1 MTSDDRKPAARVE
14 TNIQTAADLDAA
26 IAAAGLRASAD
37 GLRRR
42 IPCPAPGHPGDRSG
56 SNCAV
61 WVGSSGSIGAVCHS
75 HDCAYDDILR
85 GLGAHSQIANRDGG
99 GRSARRGRPDTA
111 RSRIVA
117 TYDYRDGRGE
127 LLFQVVRYTPKGFR
141 QRRPDRAG
149 GWTWSTKGVER
160 VLYRLPEL
168 LAADRDETVF
178 ICEGE
183 KDADN
188 LAALGLVATTAPG
201 GAGKWGQVSDLSAL
215 AGRRVVALPDN
226 DSGQQGL
233 RHCKDVAASLATIAF
248 SVKVLSLPGL
258 APAGEDVSDWIGLG
272 GTAARLI
279 ELARACPEWGAL
291 VRDEV
296 SSSPSPQ
303 PSPSRERGFCTSL
316 QPNCYVPSH
325 LGEKVRMRGMG
336 EGASASASLTG
347 AGHALPLPRIDITR
361 RHLRDITSDAVAAL
375 LAANGNSPTL
385 FARGGRLARLVTSDD
400 EMSIEMLGRDAA
412 RGVLDRAAN
421 FVKVARGGGL
431 VPTSPPPAVVGDVL
445 SLPNLP
451 MPPLRAVYRSPV
463 YLPNGRLL
471 SEDGYDADSGIHV
484 STSGLGRTSAGM
496 SPVEAVA
503 LLKDALSDFPFI
515 DAPSA
520 AHAMAMIVQ
529 PFIRPLIDGPTPLYL
544 IDAPTR
550 GTGKTLLAN
559 LACLLSDGSAARA
572 MAMPRSDEELEKRIT
587 ALLIA
592 GHGTVLI
599 DNIDKK
605 LSGGSMAAALTT
617 TIWRGRVLGKSEM
630 LDIPNNATWLAT
642 GNNVEV
648 SDEVARRIALM
659 RLDSGVERP
668 EERIGFSHPDLLGWA
683 RNRRHRI
690 VSAALSIVRQWLD
703 AGAPRGRAVFGGFE
717 SWAAVMGGVLDMAG
731 VDGFLGN
738 RDYLYAVADLE
749 SREWDVLCAAWH
761 VAHSNRPVR
770 TTDVLAVAKDNAL
783 LMPLWADRTERGAQT
798 SFGRALRERR
808 DRVFGGFRIRF
819 AGEGSAARVSTYVLE
834 EVGRSANRP
843 LVQKFSR
850 AEKGLESPG
859 GPGETAAAT
868 SPG

>member
-61 WVGSSGSIGAVCHS
+61 WVGSSGSVGAVCHS

-85 GLGAHSQIANRDGG
+85 GLGAHSQIANREGG

-141 QRRPDRAG
+141 QRRPDRTG

-160 VLYRLPEL
+160 VLYKLPEL

-201 GAGKWGQVSDLSAL
+201 GAGKWGQVSELSAL
-215 AGRRVVALPDN
+215 TGRRVVALPDN
-226 DSGQQGL
+226 DSAQQGL
-233 RHCKDVAASLATIAF
+233 RHCKDVAASLATIAS

-258 APAGEDVSDWIGLG
+258 APTGEDVSDWIGYG

-279 ELARACPEWGAL
+279 ELARACPEWNA
-291 VRDEV
+291 
-296 SSSPSPQ
+296 
-303 PSPSRERGFCTSL
+303 
-316 QPNCYVPSH
+316 PNPES
-325 LGEKVRMRGMG
+325 ESA
-336 EGASASASLTG
+336 EPASAYVSRFTKA
-347 AGHALPLPRIDITR
+347 PLPQIDITR

-375 LAANGNSPTL
+375 LAANGDSPTL

-400 EMSIEMLGRDAA
+400 EVSIEMLGRDAA

-431 VPTSPPPAVVGDVL
+431 APTSPPPAVVGDVL

-484 STSGLGRTSAGM
+484 STSGLGRTSASM
-496 SPVEAVA
+496 SQAEAVT

-617 TIWRGRVLGKSEM
+617 TTWRGRVLGKSEM

-648 SDEVARRIALM
+648 SDEVARRIALI

-717 SWAAVMGGVLDMAG
+717 SWAAVMGGVLGMAG

>member
-1 MTSDDRKPAARVE
+1 
-14 TNIQTAADLDAA
+14 
-26 IAAAGLRASAD
+26 
-37 GLRRR
+37 
-42 IPCPAPGHPGDRSG
+42 
-56 SNCAV
+56 
-61 WVGSSGSIGAVCHS
+61 
-75 HDCAYDDILR
+75 
-85 GLGAHSQIANRDGG
+85 
-99 GRSARRGRPDTA
+99 
-111 RSRIVA
+111 
-117 TYDYRDGRGE
+117 
-127 LLFQVVRYTPKGFR
+127 
-141 QRRPDRAG
+141 
-149 GWTWSTKGVER
+149 
-160 VLYRLPEL
+160 
-168 LAADRDETVF
+168 
-178 ICEGE
+178 
-183 KDADN
+183 
-188 LAALGLVATTAPG
+188 
-201 GAGKWGQVSDLSAL
+201 
-215 AGRRVVALPDN
+215 
-226 DSGQQGL
+226 
-233 RHCKDVAASLATIAF
+233 
-248 SVKVLSLPGL
+248 
-258 APAGEDVSDWIGLG
+258 
-272 GTAARLI
+272 
-279 ELARACPEWGAL
+279 
-291 VRDEV
+291 
-296 SSSPSPQ
+296 
-303 PSPSRERGFCTSL
+303 
-316 QPNCYVPSH
+316 
-325 LGEKVRMRGMG
+325 
-336 EGASASASLTG
+336 
-347 AGHALPLPRIDITR
+347 
-361 RHLRDITSDAVAAL
+361 
-375 LAANGNSPTL
+375 
-385 FARGGRLARLVTSDD
+385 
-400 EMSIEMLGRDAA
+400 MSIEMLGRDAA

-445 SLPNLP
+445 SLPSLP

-496 SPVEAVA
+496 SQAEAVT
-503 LLKDALSDFPFI
+503 LLKDALSDFPFL

-617 TIWRGRVLGKSEM
+617 TTWRGRVLGKSEM

-648 SDEVARRIALM
+648 SDEVARRIALI

-761 VAHSNRPVR
+761 VAHSDRPVR
-770 TTDVLAVAKDNAL
+770 TTEVLAVAKDNAL

-850 AEKGLESPG
+850 TEKGLESPG
-859 GPGETAAAT
+859 GPGGPGETAAARL
-868 SPG
+868 SG

>member
-1 MTSDDRKPAARVE
+1 MTSDNRKPAARVE
-14 TNIQTAADLDAA
+14 TNIQTATDLDAA

-42 IPCPAPGHPGDRSG
+42 IPCPAPGHPGDRSA

-61 WVGSSGSIGAVCHS
+61 WVGSSGSVGAVCHS

-85 GLGAHSQIANRDGG
+85 GLGAISQVASRDGG
-99 GRSARRGRPDTA
+99 GRSARRGKPDTA

-117 TYDYRDGRGE
+117 TYDYRDRGGE

-141 QRRPDRAG
+141 QRRPDRTG

-188 LAALGLVATTAPG
+188 LAALGLVTTTAPG

-233 RHCKDVAASLATIAF
+233 RHCKDVAASLATIAS
-248 SVKVLSLPGL
+248 SVKALSLPGL
-258 APAGEDVSDWIGLG
+258 APMGEDVSDWIGRG

-279 ELARACPEWGAL
+279 ELARACPEWSA
-291 VRDEV
+291 
-296 SSSPSPQ
+296 
-303 PSPSRERGFCTSL
+303 
-316 QPNCYVPSH
+316 PNSESGSAGP
-325 LGEKVRMRGMG
+325 
-336 EGASASASLTG
+336 ASACVSRFAK
-347 AGHALPLPRIDITR
+347 APLPQIDISR

-375 LAANGNSPTL
+375 LAANGDSPTL
-385 FARGGRLARLVTSDD
+385 FARGGRLARLVTSED
-400 EMSIEMLGRDAA
+400 EVSIEMLGRDAA

-484 STSGLGRTSAGM
+484 SASGLGRTSAGM
-496 SPVEAVA
+496 SQAEAVT
-503 LLKDALSDFPFI
+503 LLKDSLSDFPFI

-617 TIWRGRVLGKSEM
+617 TTWRGRVLGKSEM

-648 SDEVARRIALM
+648 SDEVARRIALI

-683 RNRRHRI
+683 RNRRHKI

-761 VAHSNRPVR
+761 VAHSNRPVKA
-770 TTDVLAVAKDNAL
+770 TEVLAVAKDNAL

-843 LVQKFSR
+843 FVQKFSR
-850 AEKGLESPG
+850 AEKGPEGPG
-859 GPGETAAAT
+859 GPGETVAARL
-868 SPG
+868 SG

>member
-1 MTSDDRKPAARVE
+1 MTSDDRRPAARVE
-14 TNIQTAADLDAA
+14 TSIQTAADLDAA
-26 IAAAGLRASAD
+26 IAAAGLRASPD
-37 GLRRR
+37 GRRRR
-42 IPCPAPGHPGDRSG
+42 IPCPAPGHLGDRSA

-61 WVGSSGSIGAVCHS
+61 WVASSGSVGAVCHS
-75 HDCAYDDILR
+75 HGCAYDDILR
-85 GLGAHSQIANRDGG
+85 GLGALSQTANREGDS
-99 GRSARRGRPDTA
+99 RSARRGKPDTA

-117 TYDYRDGRGE
+117 TYDYRDRGGE

-141 QRRPDRAG
+141 QRRPDRTG

-201 GAGKWGQVSDLSAL
+201 GAGKWRQLSDLSAL
-215 AGRRVVALPDN
+215 TGRRVVALPDN

-233 RHCKDVAASLATIAF
+233 RHCKDVAASLAAIAS

-258 APAGEDVSDWIGLG
+258 APAGEDVSDWIGYG

-279 ELARACPEWGAL
+279 ELARDCPEWGAL

-303 PSPSRERGFCTSL
+303 PSPLRERGFCTSL
-316 QPNCYVPSH
+316 QPNRYVPSP

-336 EGASASASLTG
+336 EGASPSLNP
-347 AGHALPLPRIDITR
+347 PLPRIDITR

-385 FARGGRLARLVTSDD
+385 FARGGRLARLVTSEDD
-400 EMSIEMLGRDAA
+400 VSIEVLGRDAA

-421 FVKVARGGGL
+421 FVKVDRSGGL
-431 VPTSPPPAVVGDVL
+431 APTSPPPAVVGDVL
-445 SLPNLP
+445 SLPSLP

-463 YLPNGRLL
+463 YLPNRRLL
-471 SEDGYDADSGIHV
+471 SEDGYDAGSGIYV
-484 STSGLGRTSAGM
+484 STSGLGRTSASI
-496 SPVEAVA
+496 SPAEAVG
-503 LLKDALSDFPFI
+503 LLKDALSDFPFL

-529 PFIRPLIDGPTPLYL
+529 PFVRPLIDGPTPLYL

-559 LACLLSDGSAARA
+559 LACLLSDGSAAHA

-599 DNIDKK
+599 DNVDRK
-605 LSGGSMAAALTT
+605 LGGGSMAAALTT
-617 TIWRGRVLGKSEM
+617 ITWRGRVLGRSEM

-648 SDEVARRIALM
+648 SDEVARRIALI

-668 EERIGFSHPDLLGWA
+668 EERIGFRHPDLLGWA
-683 RNRRHRI
+683 RNRRRRI

-717 SWAAVMGGVLDMAG
+717 SWAAVMGGILDVAG

-738 RDYLYAVADLE
+738 RDYLYAVSDLE
-749 SREWDVLCAAWH
+749 SREWDALCAAWH

-819 AGEGSAARVSTYVLE
+819 AGESSAARASTYALE
-834 EVGRSANRP
+834 QVGRSANRP
-843 LVQKFSR
+843 FVQKFSR
-850 AEKGLESPG
+850 AEKGLESLE

-868 SPG
+868 PPG

>member
-1 MTSDDRKPAARVE
+1 MTSDDRKPAARPDATVE

-61 WVGSSGSIGAVCHS
+61 WVGSSGSVGAVCHS

-85 GLGAHSQIANRDGG
+85 GLGAHSQIANRERD

-141 QRRPDRAG
+141 QRRPDRTG

-226 DSGQQGL
+226 DSEQQGL
-233 RHCKDVAASLATIAF
+233 RHCKDVAASLATIAS

-258 APAGEDVSDWIGLG
+258 APTGEDVSDWIGRG

-279 ELARACPEWGAL
+279 ELARACPEWSA
-291 VRDEV
+291 
-296 SSSPSPQ
+296 
-303 PSPSRERGFCTSL
+303 
-316 QPNCYVPSH
+316 PNPES
-325 LGEKVRMRGMG
+325 ESA
-336 EGASASASLTG
+336 EPASAYVSRFTKA
-347 AGHALPLPRIDITR
+347 PLPQIDITR

-375 LAANGNSPTL
+375 LAANGDSPTL

-484 STSGLGRTSAGM
+484 STSELGRTSAGM
-496 SPVEAVA
+496 SPAEAVT

-648 SDEVARRIALM
+648 SDEVARRIALI

-770 TTDVLAVAKDNAL
+770 TTEVLAVAKDNAL

>member
-1 MTSDDRKPAARVE
+1 MTSDNRKPAARVE
-14 TNIQTAADLDAA
+14 TNIQTATDLDSA

-37 GLRRR
+37 GHRRR
-42 IPCPAPGHPGDRSG
+42 IPCPAPGHPGDRSA

-61 WVGSSGSIGAVCHS
+61 WVGSSGSVGAVCHS

-85 GLGAHSQIANRDGG
+85 GLGAISQVASRDGG
-99 GRSARRGRPDTA
+99 GRSARRGKPDTA

-117 TYDYRDGRGE
+117 TYDYRDRRGE

-141 QRRPDRAG
+141 QRRPARTG

-168 LAADRDETVF
+168 LAADRDESVF

-188 LAALGLVATTAPG
+188 LAALGLVTTTAPG

-233 RHCKDVAASLATIAF
+233 RHCKDVAASLATIAS

-258 APAGEDVSDWIGLG
+258 APTGEDVSNWIGRG
-272 GTAARLI
+272 STAARLI
-279 ELARACPEWGAL
+279 ELVHACPEWSA
-291 VRDEV
+291 
-296 SSSPSPQ
+296 
-303 PSPSRERGFCTSL
+303 
-316 QPNCYVPSH
+316 PNSESGSAGP
-325 LGEKVRMRGMG
+325 
-336 EGASASASLTG
+336 ASACVSRFAK
-347 AGHALPLPRIDITR
+347 APLPQIDISR

-385 FARGGRLARLVTSDD
+385 FARGGRLARLVTSED
-400 EMSIEMLGRDAA
+400 EVSIEMLGRDAA
-412 RGVLDRAAN
+412 RGVLDRAAD

-431 VPTSPPPAVVGDVL
+431 IPTSPPPAVVGDVL

-451 MPPLRAVYRSPV
+451 MPPLRAVYRGPV

-484 STSGLGRTSAGM
+484 SASGLGRTSASM
-496 SPVEAVA
+496 SQAEAVT

-617 TIWRGRVLGKSEM
+617 TTWRGRVLGKSEM

-648 SDEVARRIALM
+648 SDEVARRIALI

-683 RNRRHRI
+683 RNRRHKI

-761 VAHSNRPVR
+761 VAHSNRPVKA
-770 TTDVLAVAKDNAL
+770 TEVLAVAKDTAL

-819 AGEGSAARVSTYVLE
+819 AGEGSAAKVSTYVLE

-843 LVQKFSR
+843 FVQKFSR
-850 AEKGLESPG
+850 AEKGPESPG
-859 GPGETAAAT
+859 GPGETAVAR

>member
-1 MTSDDRKPAARVE
+1 MTSDNRKPAGRPDATVE
-14 TNIQTAADLDAA
+14 TNIQTATDLDAA

-61 WVGSSGSIGAVCHS
+61 WVGSSGSVGAVCHS

-85 GLGAHSQIANRDGG
+85 GLGAHSQIANREGG

-160 VLYRLPEL
+160 VLYKLPEL

-215 AGRRVVALPDN
+215 TGRRVVALPDN

-233 RHCKDVAASLATIAF
+233 RHCKDVAASLATVAS

-258 APAGEDVSDWIGLG
+258 APAGEDVSDWIGRG

-279 ELARACPEWGAL
+279 ELARACPKTVGA
-291 VRDEV
+291 VRE
-296 SSSPSPQ
+296 PPLHQ
-303 PSPSRERGFCTSL
+303 PPRLDAAAATI
-316 QPNCYVPSH
+316 
-325 LGEKVRMRGMG
+325 GE

-347 AGHALPLPRIDITR
+347 AGPAPCLTRGRALPLPQIDITR

-375 LAANGNSPTL
+375 LAANGDSPTL
-385 FARGGRLARLVTSDD
+385 FARGGRLARLVTSED
-400 EMSIEMLGRDAA
+400 EVSIEVLGRDAA

-431 VPTSPPPAVVGDVL
+431 IPTSPPPAVVGDVL
-445 SLPNLP
+445 SLPSLP

-484 STSGLGRTSAGM
+484 STSGLGRTSASM
-496 SPVEAVA
+496 SPAEAVA

-617 TIWRGRVLGKSEM
+617 TTWRGRVLGKSEM

-648 SDEVARRIALM
+648 SDEVARRIALI

-683 RNRRHRI
+683 RNRRNRI

-850 AEKGLESPG
+850 AEKGPGGPG

>member
-1 MTSDDRKPAARVE
+1 MISDNRKPAARPDATVE

-42 IPCPAPGHPGDRSG
+42 IPCPAPGHPGDRSD

-61 WVGSSGSIGAVCHS
+61 WVGSSGSVGAVCHS

-85 GLGAHSQIANRDGG
+85 GLGALSQTANREGG
-99 GRSARRGRPDTA
+99 SRSARRGRPDTA

-141 QRRPDRAG
+141 QRRPDRTG

-233 RHCKDVAASLATIAF
+233 RHCKDVAASLATVAS

-258 APAGEDVSDWIGLG
+258 APTGEDVSDWIGRG

-279 ELARACPEWGAL
+279 ELARACPEWGAPNP
-291 VRDEV
+291 ESESAEPAYAYV
-296 SSSPSPQ
+296 S
-303 PSPSRERGFCTSL
+303 RFA
-316 QPNCYVPSH
+316 
-325 LGEKVRMRGMG
+325 K
-336 EGASASASLTG
+336 A
-347 AGHALPLPRIDITR
+347 PLPQIDITR

-375 LAANGNSPTL
+375 LAANGDSPTL

-471 SEDGYDADSGIHV
+471 SEDGYYADSGIHV

-496 SPVEAVA
+496 SQAEAVT
-503 LLKDALSDFPFI
+503 LLKDALSDFPFL

-605 LSGGSMAAALTT
+605 LS
-617 TIWRGRVLGKSEM
+617 
-630 LDIPNNATWLAT
+630 
-642 GNNVEV
+642 
-648 SDEVARRIALM
+648 
-659 RLDSGVERP
+659 
-668 EERIGFSHPDLLGWA
+668 
-683 RNRRHRI
+683 
-690 VSAALSIVRQWLD
+690 
-703 AGAPRGRAVFGGFE
+703 AG
-717 SWAAVMGGVLDMAG
+717 
-731 VDGFLGN
+731 
-738 RDYLYAVADLE
+738 LYA
-749 SREWDVLCAAWH
+749 
-761 VAHSNRPVR
+761 
-770 TTDVLAVAKDNAL
+770 
-783 LMPLWADRTERGAQT
+783 
-798 SFGRALRERR
+798 
-808 DRVFGGFRIRF
+808 
-819 AGEGSAARVSTYVLE
+819 
-834 EVGRSANRP
+834 
-843 LVQKFSR
+843 
-850 AEKGLESPG
+850 
-859 GPGETAAAT
+859 
-868 SPG
+868 

>member
-1 MTSDDRKPAARVE
+1 MTSDDSKPAARVE

-61 WVGSSGSIGAVCHS
+61 WVGSSGSVGAVCHS

-85 GLGAHSQIANRDGG
+85 GLGALSQTASRDGA
-99 GRSARRGRPDTA
+99 GRGARRGKPDTA

-141 QRRPDRAG
+141 QRRPDRTG

-201 GAGKWGQVSDLSAL
+201 GAGKWGQVSELSAL
-215 AGRRVVALPDN
+215 TGRRVVALPDN
-226 DSGQQGL
+226 DSAQQGL
-233 RHCKDVAASLATIAF
+233 RHCKDVAASLATIAS

-258 APAGEDVSDWIGLG
+258 APAGEDVSDWIGYG

-279 ELARACPEWGAL
+279 ELARACPEWSA
-291 VRDEV
+291 
-296 SSSPSPQ
+296 
-303 PSPSRERGFCTSL
+303 
-316 QPNCYVPSH
+316 PNPES
-325 LGEKVRMRGMG
+325 ESA
-336 EGASASASLTG
+336 EPASAYVSRFTKA
-347 AGHALPLPRIDITR
+347 PLPQIDITR

-375 LAANGNSPTL
+375 LAANGDSPTL

-496 SPVEAVA
+496 SPAEAVT
-503 LLKDALSDFPFI
+503 LLKDALSDFPFL

-648 SDEVARRIALM
+648 SDEVARRIALI

-703 AGAPRGRAVFGGFE
+703 AGAPRGQAVFGGFE

-770 TTDVLAVAKDNAL
+770 TTEVLAVAKDNAL

>member
-1 MTSDDRKPAARVE
+1 MTSDDRKPAARSAARVE
-14 TNIQTAADLDAA
+14 TNIQTATDLDAA

-61 WVGSSGSIGAVCHS
+61 WVGSSGSVGAVCHS

-85 GLGAHSQIANRDGG
+85 GLGAHSQIANRERD
-99 GRSARRGRPDTA
+99 GRSARRGKPDTA

-141 QRRPDRAG
+141 QRRPDRTG

-233 RHCKDVAASLATIAF
+233 RHCKDVAASLATIAS

-258 APAGEDVSDWIGLG
+258 APTGEDVSDWIGLG

-279 ELARACPEWGAL
+279 ELARACPEWGA
-291 VRDEV
+291 VRDDRLP
-296 SSSPSPQ
+296 SHSPQ
-303 PSPSRERGFCTSL
+303 PSPQGTRLRHFHQPREPASSL
-316 QPNCYVPSH
+316 LP
-325 LGEKVRMRGMG
+325 LRRRFRMPARMLDSF
-336 EGASASASLTG
+336 AR
-347 AGHALPLPRIDITR
+347 ALPLPQIDITR

-375 LAANGNSPTL
+375 LAANGDSPTL
-385 FARGGRLARLVTSDD
+385 FARGGRLARLVTSEDD
-400 EMSIEMLGRDAA
+400 VSIEMLGRDAA

-445 SLPNLP
+445 SLPSLP

-484 STSGLGRTSAGM
+484 STSGLGRTSASM

-503 LLKDALSDFPFI
+503 LLKDALSDFPFL

-617 TIWRGRVLGKSEM
+617 TTWRGRVLGKSEM

-648 SDEVARRIALM
+648 SDEVARRIALI

-749 SREWDVLCAAWH
+749 SRRMGCAVRRMAR
-761 VAHSNRPVR
+761 RPLQPPR
-770 TTDVLAVAKDNAL
+770 QND
-783 LMPLWADRTERGAQT
+783 RGACRRQRQRPADAPV
-798 SFGRALRERR
+798 GGPHRER
-808 DRVFGGFRIRF
+808 
-819 AGEGSAARVSTYVLE
+819 SADQLRK
-834 EVGRSANRP
+834 SA
-843 LVQKFSR
+843 
-850 AEKGLESPG
+850 E
-859 GPGETAAAT
+859 GET
-868 SPG
+868 

>member
-1 MTSDDRKPAARVE
+1 M
-14 TNIQTAADLDAA
+14 
-26 IAAAGLRASAD
+26 
-37 GLRRR
+37 
-42 IPCPAPGHPGDRSG
+42 
-56 SNCAV
+56 
-61 WVGSSGSIGAVCHS
+61 
-75 HDCAYDDILR
+75 
-85 GLGAHSQIANRDGG
+85 
-99 GRSARRGRPDTA
+99 
-111 RSRIVA
+111 
-117 TYDYRDGRGE
+117 
-127 LLFQVVRYTPKGFR
+127 RYTPKGFR
-141 QRRPDRAG
+141 QRRPDRTG

-188 LAALGLVATTAPG
+188 LAALGLVTTTAPG

-233 RHCKDVAASLATIAF
+233 RHCKDVAASLATIAS

-258 APAGEDVSDWIGLG
+258 APTGEDVSDWIGHG

-279 ELARACPEWGAL
+279 ELARACPEWSA
-291 VRDEV
+291 
-296 SSSPSPQ
+296 
-303 PSPSRERGFCTSL
+303 
-316 QPNCYVPSH
+316 PNSESGSAGP
-325 LGEKVRMRGMG
+325 
-336 EGASASASLTG
+336 ASACVSRFAK
-347 AGHALPLPRIDITR
+347 APLPQIDISR

-385 FARGGRLARLVTSDD
+385 FARGGRLARFVTSED
-400 EMSIEMLGRDAA
+400 EVSIEMLGRDAA
-412 RGVLDRAAN
+412 RGVLDRAAD

-431 VPTSPPPAVVGDVL
+431 IPTSPPPAVVGDVL

-451 MPPLRAVYRSPV
+451 MPPLRAVYRGPV

-484 STSGLGRTSAGM
+484 SASGLGRTSASM
-496 SPVEAVA
+496 SQAEAVT

-605 LSGGSMAAALTT
+605 LSGSSMAAALTT
-617 TIWRGRVLGKSEM
+617 TTWRGRVLGKSEM

-648 SDEVARRIALM
+648 SDEVARRIALI

-668 EERIGFSHPDLLGWA
+668 EERIGFRHPDLLGWA
-683 RNRRHRI
+683 RNRRHKI

-761 VAHSNRPVR
+761 VAHSNRPVK
-770 TTDVLAVAKDNAL
+770 TTEVLAVAKDNAL

-843 LVQKFSR
+843 FAQKFSR

-859 GPGETAAAT
+859 GPGETAAARL
-868 SPG
+868 SG

>member
-1 MTSDDRKPAARVE
+1 MTSYDRKSAAWPDTTKE
-14 TNIQTAADLDAA
+14 TSIHTDADLDAA

-37 GLRRR
+37 GRRRR

-56 SNCAV
+56 SNCVV
-61 WVGSSGSIGAVCHS
+61 WVGSSGSVGAVCHS
-75 HDCAYDDILR
+75 QDCAYDDILR
-85 GLGAHSQIANRDGG
+85 GLGVLSRTANREEGS
-99 GRSARRGRPDTA
+99 RNARKGRPDTA
-111 RSRIVA
+111 RARIVA

-127 LLFQVVRYTPKGFR
+127 LLFQVVRFTPKGFR
-141 QRRPDRAG
+141 QRRPDGTG
-149 GWTWSTKGVER
+149 GWKWSTKGVER

-178 ICEGE
+178 VCEGE

-215 AGRRVVALPDN
+215 AGRTVVALPDN
-226 DSGQQGL
+226 DPKQQGL
-233 RHCKDVAASLATIAF
+233 RHCEDVAASLATVAS
-248 SVKVLSLPGL
+248 SVKALSLPGL
-258 APAGEDVSDWIGLG
+258 APTGEDVSDWIGYG
-272 GTAARLI
+272 GTAERLM
-279 ELARACPEWGAL
+279 ELARACPEWNAL

-296 SSSPSPQ
+296 SSAPSPQ
-303 PSPSRERGFCTSL
+303 PSPSRERGSCASL
-316 QPNCYVPSH
+316 QPNRYVPSP
-325 LGEKVRMRGMG
+325 LGEKVRMRGME
-336 EGASASASLTG
+336 EGASASS
-347 AGHALPLPRIDITR
+347 ALPLPVIDTTR

-375 LAANGNSPTL
+375 LAANGDSPTL
-385 FARGGRLARLVTSDD
+385 FARGGQLARLVTS
-400 EMSIEMLGRDAA
+400 ENEVSVEVLGRDAA
-412 RGVLDRAAN
+412 RGVLDRAAD
-421 FVKVARGGGL
+421 FVKVSRGGGL
-431 VPTSPPPAVVGDVL
+431 VPASPPPAVVGDVL

-471 SEDGYDADSGIHV
+471 SEDGYDADSGIYV
-484 STSGLGRTSAGM
+484 STAGLGRTTAGI
-496 SPVEAVA
+496 PLGEAVA
-503 LLKDALSDFPFI
+503 DLNNALTDFPFI

-529 PFIRPLIDGPTPLYL
+529 PFLRPLIDGPTPLYL

-559 LACLLSDGSAARA
+559 LACLLSEGSAAHA
-572 MAMPRSDEELEKRIT
+572 MAMPRTDEELEKRIT

-599 DNIDKK
+599 DNIDRK
-605 LSGGSMAAALTT
+605 LAGGSMAAALTT
-617 TIWRGRVLGKSEM
+617 TSWRGRLLGRSEM
-630 LDIPNNATWLAT
+630 LDVPNNATWLAT
-642 GNNVEV
+642 GNNVNV
-648 SDEVARRIALM
+648 SDEVARRIALI

-668 EERIGFSHPDLLGWA
+668 EERAGFRHPDLLGWA
-683 RNRRHRI
+683 RDRRDRI
-690 VSAALSIVRQWLD
+690 VSAALSIVRRWLD

-717 SWAAVMGGVLDMAG
+717 SWAAVMGGVLDVAG

-749 SREWDVLCAAWH
+749 SREWDALCAAWN

-770 TTDVLAVAKDNAL
+770 TTEVLAVAKDNAL
-783 LMPLWADRTERGAQT
+783 LMSLWADRTERGAQT

-819 AGEGSAARVSTYVLE
+819 AGEDSAAKASTYFLE
-834 EVGRSANRP
+834 EVGAVRRPNFREQEISA
-843 LVQKFSR
+843 
-850 AEKGLESPG
+850 AEKGPESPV
-859 GPGETAAAT
+859 GPVETAYPV
-868 SPG
+868 SP

>member
-1 MTSDDRKPAARVE
+1 MT
-14 TNIQTAADLDAA
+14 
-26 IAAAGLRASAD
+26 
-37 GLRRR
+37 
-42 IPCPAPGHPGDRSG
+42 
-56 SNCAV
+56 
-61 WVGSSGSIGAVCHS
+61 
-75 HDCAYDDILR
+75 
-85 GLGAHSQIANRDGG
+85 
-99 GRSARRGRPDTA
+99 RGR
-111 RSRIVA
+111 
-117 TYDYRDGRGE
+117 
-127 LLFQVVRYTPKGFR
+127 
-141 QRRPDRAG
+141 
-149 GWTWSTKGVER
+149 
-160 VLYRLPEL
+160 
-168 LAADRDETVF
+168 
-178 ICEGE
+178 
-183 KDADN
+183 
-188 LAALGLVATTAPG
+188 
-201 GAGKWGQVSDLSAL
+201 
-215 AGRRVVALPDN
+215 
-226 DSGQQGL
+226 
-233 RHCKDVAASLATIAF
+233 
-248 SVKVLSLPGL
+248 
-258 APAGEDVSDWIGLG
+258 
-272 GTAARLI
+272 
-279 ELARACPEWGAL
+279 
-291 VRDEV
+291 
-296 SSSPSPQ
+296 
-303 PSPSRERGFCTSL
+303 
-316 QPNCYVPSH
+316 
-325 LGEKVRMRGMG
+325 
-336 EGASASASLTG
+336 
-347 AGHALPLPRIDITR
+347 ALPLPQIDITR

-496 SPVEAVA
+496 SPAEAVA

-617 TIWRGRVLGKSEM
+617 TTWRGRVLGRSEM

-642 GNNVEV
+642 DNNVEV
-648 SDEVARRIALM
+648 SDEVARRIALI

-761 VAHSNRPVR
+761 VAHSSRPVKA
-770 TTDVLAVAKDNAL
+770 TEVLAVAKDNAL

-843 LVQKFSR
+843 FVQKFSR

-859 GPGETAAAT
+859 GPGETGVT
-868 SPG
+868 RLPG